1 MNYRELMSVLS
12 QCELGAALLSEDGAI
27 LELNET
33 GLRLLHGDGSL
44 AGKYLRDI
52 APNLCSSQDPPL
64 YENIAFGEYLL
75 RCPTPDVCEL
85 PADTSL
91 LVFRN
96 AVNDACHDMLIS
108 ILNRLDES
116 VALFDAKGRFY
127 FLNDASV
134 KLESLLLQD
143 VAGADVSTIYRMCDD
158 GGELVIPRVLAE
170 KRPILNHR
178 QHYITCYGKEIATHA
193 NTYPVIQNGQV
204 LGGFNVMEDWNQ
216 IDDLYRQIF
225 EPQEQLASVTSS
237 GKPKKKHVLSAK
249 YQFKDII
256 CKSSAMERIVQQGK
270 QIAKSDSSVMIYG
283 ETGTGK
289 ELLAQSIHNASR
301 RSNGPFLAINCAAIP
316 ENLLEGLLF
325 GTEKGAYT
333 GAESRPGLFEQAD
346 SGTLLLD
353 EINSMPI
360 HLQSKLLRV
369 LQEGTLRRVGGAT
382 ELRVDVRVLSNINI
396 PPYQAIQENK
406 LRRDLFYRLGV
417 VNLNIPPLRDRKEDI
432 ALLAKNFIF
441 KYNKKLEKNVNDID
455 GATLERF
462 LAYDWPGNVRE
473 LQHAIEH
480 AMNLL
485 PEDRCTITPDYIPD
499 HILTESLF
507 ARQEPAQE
515 EKGNPSQSPGP
526 RDSLNQTIHEVEYS
540 NICKALRENGGNISR
555 AAKQLQ
561 ISRQNL
567 QYRIKRYKID
577 LDALLQDQRFGG

>member
-44 AGKYLRDI
+44 TGKYLRDI

-96 AVNDACHDMLIS
+96 AVNDACHDMLIN
-108 ILNRLDES
+108 ILNHLGEC
-116 VALFDAKGRFY
+116 VALFDARGRFY
-127 FLNDASV
+127 FLNDPAV
-134 KLESLLLQD
+134 KLESLILQD
-143 VAGADVSTIYRMCDD
+143 VVGTDVSSIYHMCED
-158 GGELVIPRVLAE
+158 GGELVIPRVISE

-178 QHYITCYGKEIATHA
+178 QHYTTCYGKEITTHS
-193 NTYPVIQNGQV
+193 NTYPIIQNGQV

-225 EPQEQLASVTSS
+225 ELQERLASLTSS
-237 GKPKKKHVLSAK
+237 GKPQKKSALSAR

-256 CKSSAMERIVQQGK
+256 CKSPLMSRVVAQGR
-270 QIAKSDSSVMIYG
+270 QTAKSDSSVMIYG

-301 RSNGPFLAINCAAIP
+301 RSRGPFLAINCAAIP
-316 ENLLEGLLF
+316 DNLLEGLLF

-346 SGTLLLD
+346 QGTLLLD
-353 EINSMPI
+353 EINSMAI

-369 LQEGTLRRVGGAT
+369 LQEGTFRRVGGAA
-382 ELRVDVRVLSNINI
+382 EIRVDVRVLSNINI

-432 ALLAKNFIF
+432 ALLAKSFILQ
-441 KYNKKLEKNVNDID
+441 YNKKLSKNVSDISRE
-455 GATLERF
+455 TLELF
-462 LAYDWPGNVRE
+462 ASYNWPGNVRE

-480 AMNLL
+480 AMNLIPDDVSL
-485 PEDRCTITPDYIPD
+485 ITPEYIPE
-499 HILTESLF
+499 HISMESLCEKTAETVSNF
-507 ARQEPAQE
+507 RRPA
-515 EKGNPSQSPGP
+515 PG
-526 RDSLNQTIHEVEYS
+526 DSLSQTIHGIEYD
-540 NICKALRENGGNISR
+540 NICRALQENSGNISK
-555 AAKQLQ
+555 AAKQLK

-567 QYRIKRYKID
+567 QYRIKRYHIK
-577 LDALLQDQRFGG
+577 LDELLHGQRFSE

>member
-1 MNYRELMSVLS
+1 
-12 QCELGAALLSEDGAI
+12 
-27 LELNET
+27 
-33 GLRLLHGDGSL
+33 
-44 AGKYLRDI
+44 
-52 APNLCSSQDPPL
+52 
-64 YENIAFGEYLL
+64 
-75 RCPTPDVCEL
+75 
-85 PADTSL
+85 
-91 LVFRN
+91 
-96 AVNDACHDMLIS
+96 
-108 ILNRLDES
+108 
-116 VALFDAKGRFY
+116 
-127 FLNDASV
+127 
-134 KLESLLLQD
+134 
-143 VAGADVSTIYRMCDD
+143 
-158 GGELVIPRVLAE
+158 
-170 KRPILNHR
+170 
-178 QHYITCYGKEIATHA
+178 
-193 NTYPVIQNGQV
+193 
-204 LGGFNVMEDWNQ
+204 
-216 IDDLYRQIF
+216 
-225 EPQEQLASVTSS
+225 
-237 GKPKKKHVLSAK
+237 
-249 YQFKDII
+249 
-256 CKSSAMERIVQQGK
+256 MERIVQQGK